1 MPHTFADDPP
11 GTPPHA
17 AAPRPHTEPAA
28 PQAGPYPT
36 PEAPRRTAPAPAGG
50 RAAPEPAA
58 HPPVTFAEALRQAL
72 RLRGLPLQR
81 VCDRLAAHGVRIS
94 PATLSHWQRGR
105 SLPERPQS
113 LRAVRTLEEIL
124 AVPHDHLVGLLQP
137 HRPRGRARAREQDVT
152 ASRRVFAP
160 GSEVERA
167 LGDAFADFNRDIA
180 PLSVHEAVLLGEDR
194 CIRHLSVTQVLR
206 AICDGPDRLTLVHQ
220 VDEGVSPDVG
230 FTVGCG
236 TLGAV
241 RVDEPLRCVV
251 ADILLGRRLSRGE
264 TAVVRYDVSF
274 PSGPLPSTFYERRT
288 RTNLREYLLHVSF
301 APAATPASC
310 HKYYRRRT
318 DAPREQVARLVVDA
332 SCTAHLYPGKCTP
345 GVHGMSWAWP
355 PRPGDAD

>member
-1 MPHTFADDPP
+1 MPHTFADNPP
-11 GTPPHA
+11 GTPP
-17 AAPRPHTEPAA
+17 
-28 PQAGPYPT
+28 
-36 PEAPRRTAPAPAGG
+36 RTADATA
-50 RAAPEPAA
+50 PAA
-58 HPPVTFAEALRQAL
+58 HPPATFADALRQAL

-81 VCDRLAAHGVRIS
+81 VCDRLAEQGVRIS

-113 LRAVRTLEEIL
+113 LRAVRKLEEIL

-137 HRPRGRARAREQDVT
+137 HRPRGRARTHGQDVT

-167 LGDAFADFNRDIA
+167 LGDAFAHFNQDIT
-180 PLSVHEAVLLGEDR
+180 PLSIHEAVFLGADR
-194 CIRHLSVTQVLR
+194 CIRRMSVTQVLR

-220 VDEGVSPDVG
+220 VDEDVSPDVD

-241 RVDEPLRCVV
+241 RVEEPLRCVV
-251 ADILLGRRLSRGE
+251 ADILLGRRLRRGE
-264 TAVVRYDVSF
+264 TAVVRYDVCF
-274 PSGPLPSTFYERRT
+274 PPGPTPSTFYERRV

-301 APAATPASC
+301 APEAVPASC
-310 HKYYRRRT
+310 RKYYRHRT
-318 DAPREQVARLVVDA
+318 DAPREQVARLVIDG
-332 SCTAHLYPGKCTP
+332 SHTAHLYPGKCTP

-355 PRPGDAD
+355 LHRGAAG